1 MTVTNAAGHT
11 YPQTVNHVYRDY
23 DHYYL
28 DYNTSIANKHWGEL
42 FPRMYYLPLVA
53 INTVSSNVYD

>member
-53 INTVSSNVYD
+53 INTVF